1 MEVSTFSEIQAEFMW
16 RVSQA
21 VYCTMAT
28 VDRQSRPRSRILHP
42 IWDGPTGWAI
52 SWKDSHK
59 SKHLE
64 VNPYVSLAYI
74 YDHDKPAYADCRAEW
89 IEADEEKLRIW
100 DLYKNT
106 PPPLGFDPEP
116 HYGDI
121 HHKYFDLLKFMP
133 WRIELANLGGESM
146 VWRNKALDK

>member
-1 MEVSTFSEIQAEFMW
+1 MEVSTFAEIQTEFMR

-21 VYCTMAT
+21 VYCSMAA
-28 VDRQSRPRSRILHP
+28 VDRQGRPRSRILHP
-42 IWDGPTGWAI
+42 IWDGPIGWAI

-59 SKHLE
+59 SKHLQ

-74 YDHDKPAYADCRAEW
+74 YDRDKPAYADCRAEW
-89 IEADEEKLRIW
+89 IEVDEEKLRIW

-106 PPPLGFDPEP
+106 PPPLGFDPKP

-121 HHKYFDLLKFMP
+121 HHKYFDLLKFTP
-133 WRIELANLGGESM
+133 WRIELANLNGESL
-146 VWRNKALDK
+146 VWRR